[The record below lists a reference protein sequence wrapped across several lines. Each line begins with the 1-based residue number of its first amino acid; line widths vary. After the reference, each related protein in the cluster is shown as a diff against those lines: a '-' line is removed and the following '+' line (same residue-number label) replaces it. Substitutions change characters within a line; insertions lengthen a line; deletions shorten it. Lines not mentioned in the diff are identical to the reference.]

1 AELTADCAQAGL
13 ADCAAYLIK
22 ASGLKDRETVRAA
35 LDRAKAVRSVCLV
48 AKMPDEAKTLI
59 EEGLDADGARLRLY
73 DKIVARSN
81 QVEIDN
87 RVPTDDLPQNKAYQP
102 PAPSDVYAKRRLN
115 ASKG

>member
-1 AELTADCAQAGL
+1 QAGL

-22 ASGLKDRETVRAA
+22 ASGLKDRETARAA

-48 AKMPDEAKTLI
+48 AKMPDEAKALI

-73 DKIVARSN
+73 DKIVARST

-87 RVPTDDLPQNKAYQP
+87 RVPTDDQPQNKAYQP

-115 ASKG
+115 ASKGG